1 MWITLPCKERDC
13 VLCWEYGMKAV
24 DERGRYKSMKIKGC
38 VQRRKERHMEYKFTS
53 ENFEEEVLK
62 SDKPVLVDFYADWC
76 GPCKMMA
83 PVVAQLADELEG
95 KAKVGKLNIDDCMDI
110 AGKYRVMNIP
120 TFLIIR
126 NGQEMERI
134 VGAVSKNELQ
144 KKIEQ
149 AMG

>member
-1 MWITLPCKERDC
+1 MEC
-13 VLCWEYGMKAV
+13 V
-24 DERGRYKSMKIKGC
+24 SNT
-38 VQRRKERHMEYKFTS
+38 Q
-53 ENFEEEVLK
+53 NFDTEVLG
-62 SDKPVLVDFYADWC
+62 SQMPVLVDFYADWC